1 MNITDLLD
9 DHVEEIEEAGDK
21 EDATRASEK
30 VSDGAEG
37 VADVD
42 KKTDVDVAA
51 ALNSGIMLES
61 KWAIWT

>member
-9 DHVEEIEEAGDK
+9 DQVEEIEEAEGDK

-37 VADVD
+37 VADV
-42 KKTDVDVAA
+42 V
-51 ALNSGIMLES
+51 M
-61 KWAIWT
+61 

>member
-21 EDATRASEK
+21 EGATRASEK

-42 KKTDVDVAA
+42 EKTK
-51 ALNSGIMLES
+51 LML
-61 KWAIWT
+61 T